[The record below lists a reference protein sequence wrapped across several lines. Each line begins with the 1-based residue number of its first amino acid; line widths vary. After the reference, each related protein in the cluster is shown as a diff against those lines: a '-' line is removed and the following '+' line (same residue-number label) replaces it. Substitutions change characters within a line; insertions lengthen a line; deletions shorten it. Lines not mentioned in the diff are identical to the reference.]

1 MARQATLRA
10 QGAVPNGSAGW
21 RSECAS
27 RVCNSAVRQQASC
40 DSARL
45 PMRAAPP
52 AAVSGAVALSAPQS
66 FAYRCVSMLGNLI
79 AAKVAT
85 ECILEAEGVAS
96 GSMLRAGER
105 GEQPQHQVQHG
116 INRSAWYIDAN
127 AARSRLRSQMQSK
140 AATRSAAH

>member
-27 RVCNSAVRQQASC
+27 RVRNSAANRLVR
-40 DSARL
+40 ARL

-52 AAVSGAVALSAPQS
+52 AAASGAVALSAPQS

-116 INRSAWYIDAN
+116 INRSARYIDAN